1 MNSYILLRN
10 NKESGSLSLGDLQKI
25 GLKSSDLIWIE
36 CQSAGWRNPHEIA
49 ELKALVSEA
58 NNSSAVIENKE
69 ASATSKESLEIVSQK
84 TVEKKLV
91 HVELPA
97 EPAPV
102 KKQKEVISFKEPE
115 SIVFEKYAGLSSSV
129 KPAIEESSAGIST
142 KYSRPLDEIKEMY
155 VKNMEQEGHR
165 QKRIIEIKLP
175 KEFKKVALYAGLV
188 VAGAA
193 IMFFI
198 TKTGKQAPVAQQSIG
213 QPVSTDMAADTLAEQ
228 INISPQTEVLQEN
241 IPIEEVSSYTTE
253 EKKSTVPVKRP
264 AADTKMD
271 DNGADQ
277 PITKGTIE
285 KSKPA
290 VNEAVPQK
298 MAPGE
303 NISSLLSI
311 NPNNYLVGSFGGI
324 RNLEMT
330 LQNDSKY
337 LLDKVI
343 VELRYLN
350 PEGVILKTENI
361 HFQSVQPGGKE
372 TVTVKKSK
380 RGVKIAYKITKIE
393 SKDISNNTAGL

>member
-10 NKESGSLSLGDLQKI
+10 NKESSSLSLGDLKKI
-25 GLKSSDLIWIE
+25 GLKSSDLIWVE

-49 ELKALVSEA
+49 ELKVLVSEA

-69 ASATSKESLEIVSQK
+69 AFATSKESVEIAS
-84 TVEKKLV
+84 EKKLV

-102 KKQKEVISFKEPE
+102 KKQEELAPLKESE
-115 SIVFEKYAGLSSSV
+115 STVLEKYAGLASLV

-155 VKNMEQEGHR
+155 VKNMVQQGHPR
-165 QKRIIEIKLP
+165 KGIVEIRLP
-175 KEFKKVALYAGLV
+175 KEFKKVALYTGLV

-198 TKTGKQAPVAQQSIG
+198 TKTGKQATVAQQSME
-213 QPVSTDMAADTLAEQ
+213 QPLSPRMAVDTSAEQ
-228 INISPQTEVLQEN
+228 INISPQTDMQQDNFPV
-241 IPIEEVSSYTTE
+241 EEASSYPPE

-264 AADTKMD
+264 ATDTKTD
-271 DNGADQ
+271 DNVADHTT
-277 PITKGTIE
+277 TKATIE
-285 KSKPA
+285 KNRPA

-298 MAPGE
+298 TLPAE

-311 NPNNYLVGSFGGI
+311 NPNNYIVGSFGGI

>member
-10 NKESGSLSLGDLQKI
+10 NKESGSLSLGDLKKI

-49 ELKALVSEA
+49 ELKALVPEA
-58 NNSSAVIENKE
+58 NNSSAAIENKE
-69 ASATSKESLEIVSQK
+69 VPVNSKESPGIISQNA
-84 TVEKKLV
+84 VEKKLV

-102 KKQKEVISFKEPE
+102 KKQEEVISFKEPE
-115 SIVFEKYAGLSSSV
+115 SIVLEKYAGFSSSV
-129 KPAIEESSAGIST
+129 KPAIKESSAGIST

-155 VKNMEQEGHR
+155 VKNMAQQSHPG
-165 QKRIIEIKLP
+165 KGMVEIRLP
-175 KEFKKVALYAGLV
+175 KEFKKAALYTGLV

-198 TKTGKQAPVAQQSIG
+198 TKTGKQATVAQQNLH
-213 QPVSTDMAADTLAEQ
+213 QPVSSNIPVDTVSEP
-228 INISPQTEVLQEN
+228 IEISPQTEMEQEN
-241 IPIEEVSSYTTE
+241 VPIEEASSYTVE

-264 AADTKMD
+264 AADEKTD
-271 DNGADQ
+271 DNMGDHT
-277 PITKGTIE
+277 ITKATIE
-285 KSKPA
+285 KNKPV

-298 MAPGE
+298 TSQAE
-303 NISSLLSI
+303 DISSLLSI